1 MSFTLNSGLRI
12 FDIIEILMSSP
23 SSRREICELLNRK
36 EIKADIKTITKYIR
50 TLKLAGFDIRVE
62 NKKFQVYK
70 TPFTTSLTKEE
81 KDGLMAVMALLNNF
95 FKGGANRDYKLMEEK
110 LRNIFAL
117 KNNLEIN
124 IENKPI
130 DFNFE
135 ADENLSFN
143 IMKLSKYLM
152 EDNVKLKIKYEKKRY
167 IIFPKEIK
175 YKRNGVFLYAYNKTK
190 EKNSIFRVDL
200 ITDIKFI
207 EYVNPEFPT
216 TGKQTIFKITGRLK
230 KNYILREGEVAKY
243 MEDEVYV
250 TNVYEDK
257 EELFNRLIKYGKYC
271 EVTYPESDR
280 KKFKNK
286 IKNLI
291 KHYKSM

>member
-36 EIKADIKTITKYIR
+36 GIKADTKTITKYIR

-95 FKGGANRDYKLMEEK
+95 FKGGANRDCKLIEEK

>member
-81 KDGLMAVMALLNNF
+81 KDGLMAVIALLNNF
-95 FKGGANRDYKLMEEK
+95 FKGGANRDCKLMEEK